1 MAVEDTGWDVRK
13 RRRDKEPWSKC
24 QICMSPSFSRAPP
37 SSRPSPHE
45 GTRPLRFSHS
55 LQRKADALRPCS
67 SSVCVL
73 VSPVQNLN
81 RTLSS
86 LRNFSRRS
94 SASRVPSCSTLSSP
108 LSFFAPSRPSC
119 ASCLHW
125 AFLPAFPHSSLTS
138 PNCTPSSF
146 SCPPFAYLSPVRGSG
161 SVSCSI
167 SPSFSSPASGL
178 LPAHTP
184 SVASTN
190 FASELSPFLSRS
202 LVSSCSS
209 STCVAST
216 KRLSS
221 KRPASVKSR
230 RACQASLSPAAT
242 SSVSR
247 CTGFPPL
254 LALPVFL
261 SLLLLLFSSPFSCVE
276 ALRIGRLGDAH
287 RPPGAFECSPC
298 FVSSTS
304 PTHHLSSLSEPFS
317 VACPS
322 SLCLPVRHF
331 SCGPSLSPL
340 SALSTRASASASFS
354 PSSFSCSSFSLSAPS
369 FRFSFS
375 LSSLSSSA
383 RPASPSPSPAS
394 SPGPQGSSLG
404 PKVQLGA
411 PKYRK
416 RAVRAGR
423 QKTPKFPY
431 SPKHSIFHDFPA
443 PPADLPLPPRVL
455 SSSATPEKKSP
466 SVGRAEEGGASDAEG
481 LAANRWTPP
490 PPNASQDADNAD
502 TDKYLLR
509 VPPIDQRARRML
521 WIHRH
526 LGRRDGTL
534 SPVED
539 EITDLLLSHNV
550 PEETTLDLNSPLDA
564 SGQRPPS
571 SASSSVSPTNPSSPY
586 LAHLHRLAF
595 ADTLGLTAAE
605 LTRLITVCPKLLLP
619 RRLAACSDA
628 IRILLKEKKWQPE
641 AVKRLLLHVP
651 RALTPGPRH
660 LVRWMEE
667 YREVFFPRNPELAET
682 EDGARSDKD
691 EGKANATQREEG
703 DAFLEA
709 VALKHPTVFNV
720 RRPKTKL
727 VHFLKI
733 LRQVRAT
740 RSEFKP
746 AGWSILPLEE
756 RARIVA
762 FIASASPA
770 LNEAEHSDKRDQQ
783 CLSGREQASE
793 GSVFSDEHRD
803 QQAADLGAL
812 ELEWYRGHYERLE
825 EFEGQKV
832 AEDLASSVEGEGE
845 EAREKREMILRP
857 LREDAARMR
866 AAMNREAAS
875 VQKMF
880 RDYPRLF
887 SFGMEGSVRSKLLY
901 LQNCMHKE
909 LEEVFLFPQFLSYS
923 LRRRIIPRHI
933 ALVNAFLLRER
944 ARLKREDPLYTEGK
958 TLEKTRKSSRTR
970 KRWDDRMQEKTKLKL
985 RLEHGRG
992 RVADAKDEGSVYDE
1006 EYWEKKAMLEDQ
1018 LVPVVDERKGWR
1030 GVEPYQP
1037 FAMPH
1042 LPSLREMYAT
1052 SDEKFMELFDIPYP
1066 DFVSAKVDAEKVK
1079 NPQTLF

>member
-1 MAVEDTGWDVRK
+1 MADEDTGWDVRK
-13 RRRDKEPWSKC
+13 RRRDKETWSKC
-24 QICMSPSFSRAPP
+24 RICMSSSLSRAPP

-45 GTRPLRFSHS
+45 GTRALRSFPHS
-55 LQRKADALRPCS
+55 LHRKADALRPCS
-67 SSVCVL
+67 SSVCVV
-73 VSPVQNLN
+73 VSPVQNVN
-81 RTLSS
+81 HTLSS
-86 LRNFSRRS
+86 LRNFSRHS
-94 SASRVPSCSTLSSP
+94 SASRLPSCSTMSSP
-108 LSFFAPSRPSC
+108 LSLFAPSPPCCDSLLQL
-119 ASCLHW
+119 AS
-125 AFLPAFPHSSLTS
+125 LPAPPPSSLTS
-138 PNCTPSSF
+138 PNCTPSYSSCHPF
-146 SCPPFAYLSPVRGSG
+146 SSLSPVRVSG
-161 SVSCSI
+161 AVSCSI
-167 SPSFSSPASGL
+167 LPSFSSPASGL

-190 FASELSPFLSRS
+190 FATKLSSFFSRR

-209 STCVAST
+209 STCVASK
-216 KRLSS
+216 KRFLLR
-221 KRPASVKSR
+221 RPASVKAR
-230 RACQASLSPAAT
+230 RACLASLSPAAA
-242 SSVSR
+242 SSVSP
-247 CTGFPPL
+247 CPVFPPL
-254 LALPVFL
+254 VAFPVFL
-261 SLLLLLFSSPFSCVE
+261 FFLLWLFSSRFSCAE
-276 ALRIGRLGDAH
+276 ALRIGRLGNGH

-304 PTHHLSSLSEPFS
+304 PAHHLSSLSEPFS
-317 VACPS
+317 
-322 SLCLPVRHF
+322 
-331 SCGPSLSPL
+331 
-340 SALSTRASASASFS
+340 
-354 PSSFSCSSFSLSAPS
+354 
-369 FRFSFS
+369 

-383 RPASPSPSPAS
+383 SPASPSASPPS
-394 SPGPQGSSLG
+394 SPGPHGSSLG

-431 SPKHSIFHDFPA
+431 SPKHSIFYDFPA
-443 PPADLPLPPRVL
+443 PPADLPLPPSVL
-455 SSSATPEKKSP
+455 SSSATPEKSP
-466 SVGRAEEGGASDAEG
+466 SVGRAEEGGACDAEG
-481 LAANRWTPP
+481 LAANRWTAP
-490 PPNASQDADNAD
+490 PPNASQDADNAG

-550 PEETTLDLNSPLDA
+550 PEETTLDLNSPLAA
-564 SGQRPPS
+564 SGERRPS
-571 SASSSVSPTNPSSPY
+571 SASSPVSPTTPSSPY

-605 LTRLITVCPKLLLP
+605 LTRLITLCPELLLS
-619 RRLAACSDA
+619 RRLAACSDS
-628 IRILLKEKKWQPE
+628 IGVLLTEKNWRPE

-651 RALTPGPRH
+651 RALTAGPRH

-667 YREVFFPRNPELAET
+667 YRELFFPGNPEMAQP
-682 EDGARSDKD
+682 EDGARSDRD
-691 EGKANATQREEG
+691 EGKANAAQREEA

-709 VALKHPTVFNV
+709 VVLKHPTVVNV
-720 RRPKTKL
+720 RRPKSKL

-740 RSEFKP
+740 RGEFKP

-770 LNEAEHSDKRDQQ
+770 LNEAEHSDKRDQP

-793 GSVFSDEHRD
+793 GSGFSDEYRRE
-803 QQAADLGAL
+803 QAADLGAL
-812 ELEWYRGHYERLE
+812 ELEWYRGHYERLD
-825 EFEGQKV
+825 EFEGEKV
-832 AEDLASSVEGEGE
+832 AEDLASRIDGEGE
-845 EAREKREMILRP
+845 EAREKRETILRP

-866 AAMNREAAS
+866 AAMNREEAS

-944 ARLKREDPLYTEGK
+944 ARLKRDNPLYEEGK
-958 TLEKTRKSSRTR
+958 TLERSRKNSQTR
-970 KRWDDRMQEKTKLKL
+970 KRWDDRMHERTKLKL

-992 RVADAKDEGSVYDE
+992 RVAEDKDEGSVYDE

-1030 GVEPYQP
+1030 GLEPYQP